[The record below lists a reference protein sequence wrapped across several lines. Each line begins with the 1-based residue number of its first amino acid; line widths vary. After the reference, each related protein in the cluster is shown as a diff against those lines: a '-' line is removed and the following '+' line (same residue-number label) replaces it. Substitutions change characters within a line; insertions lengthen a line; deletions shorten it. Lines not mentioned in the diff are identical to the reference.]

1 MPRPLLAVSAL
12 LVAAAL
18 APSPCSAA
26 APTSGSTGPAG
37 VLVTLASLSAPW
49 DLIWEWLGIRPQCIG
64 VRDPNGGCTAQ
75 VPVRPSVAGIRPQC
89 GGLIDPN
96 GRCTAQVPVGPSAAG
111 RAVLPR

>member
-1 MPRPLLAVSAL
+1 MLRLRLAISAL

-37 VLVTLASLSAPW
+37 ALVSLASLSSPW
-49 DLIWEWLGIRPQCIG
+49 DLIWKWFGIRPQSIG
-64 VRDPNGGCTAQ
+64 AADPNGGCTAQ
-75 VPVRPSVAGIRPQC
+75 ASVRPSAAGIRPQC
-89 GGLIDPN
+89 SGLRDPN
-96 GRCTAQVPVGPSAAG
+96 GGCNGEVPVRPSAAG